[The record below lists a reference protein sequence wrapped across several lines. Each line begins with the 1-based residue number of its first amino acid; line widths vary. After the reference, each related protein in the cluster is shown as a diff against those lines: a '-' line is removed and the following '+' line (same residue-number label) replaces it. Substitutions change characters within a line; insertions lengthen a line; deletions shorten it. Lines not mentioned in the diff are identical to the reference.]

1 MTTETTTTR
10 PSHLPP
16 LGYSDDTGPRI
27 RAYLASVLPLGR
39 SGVDEDYK
47 RGRVLIERMALSARG
62 EDDPRI
68 ELSAEDCADVLAFV
82 RDSVPFDESTWFD
95 EREDSPSHLCG
106 LQFVLA
112 SVIDNLRGADA
123 S

>member
-10 PSHLPP
+10 PGQAPP
-16 LGYSDDTGPRI
+16 LDYSDDTGPRI

-39 SGVDEDYK
+39 SGEDEDYK

-106 LQFVLA
+106 LQFILA